1 MRVVPTSDALICLRR
16 LPGLAICANSN
27 PFAGL
32 TLEPAT
38 GEVQPGLGVRVG
50 LVLADRAAL
59 DLEVDDGRCRL
70 PAGLFLDRL
79 EVEVAEDRPFL
90 SVVRAVNAVW
100 LLGVD
105 VADMSLTWARSRI
118 DEVRKKRMKWVA

>member
-1 MRVVPTSDALICLRR
+1 MSISTYAGLGDLREQQ
-16 LPGLAICANSN
+16 
-27 PFAGL
+27 PFRRL

-79 EVEVAEDRPFL
+79 KVEVAEDRPFL